1 MQNEIMTPLPPDIS
15 SFSKPI
21 RQLWERMEPCTLCP
35 RGCKVSRSE
44 GQIGF
49 CGIGPLPV
57 VSSAG
62 PHFGEESV
70 LVGSGGSGTIFFAG
84 CNLGCIFCQN
94 YDISHHR
101 YGHQM
106 TIEQLAQSML
116 ELQNYGCSNIN
127 FVTPT
132 HVIAAIAAAIELAR
146 NKGLT
151 IPTVYNTGGY
161 DSVETLKLLEGL
173 IDIYMP
179 DMKYTDPA
187 VAKELSSAP
196 DYPQVNREAVKEM
209 HRQVGDLQIKKSL
222 PPNEVIGGLA
232 TRGLLIRHL
241 VLPEGLAGSFE
252 IIDFLAK
259 EISPKTAINVMDQ
272 YHPCYKAHLCPQI
285 NRRPTLEEIES
296 VRQYTIQK
304 GLNILL

>member
-1 MQNEIMTPLPPDIS
+1 MTPLPPDIS

-35 RGCKVSRSE
+35 RGCKVSRSK
-44 GQIGF
+44 GQTGF

-101 YGHQM
+101 HGHQM

-116 ELQNYGCSNIN
+116 ELQSYGCININ

-179 DMKYTDPA
+179 DMKYADPE
-187 VAKELSSAP
+187 VAQELSSAP

-209 HRQVGDLQIKKSL
+209 HRQVGDLQLKM
-222 PPNEVIGGLA
+222 GLA

-241 VLPEGLAGSFE
+241 VLPEKMAGSFK

-272 YHPCYKAHLCPQI
+272 YRPCYKAHLCPQI
-285 NRRPTLEEIES
+285 NRQPYPEEIEA
-296 VRQYTIQK
+296 VRQYAIEK
-304 GLNILL
+304 GLNIIS

>member
-70 LVGSGGSGTIFFAG
+70 LVGSGGSGTIFFAR